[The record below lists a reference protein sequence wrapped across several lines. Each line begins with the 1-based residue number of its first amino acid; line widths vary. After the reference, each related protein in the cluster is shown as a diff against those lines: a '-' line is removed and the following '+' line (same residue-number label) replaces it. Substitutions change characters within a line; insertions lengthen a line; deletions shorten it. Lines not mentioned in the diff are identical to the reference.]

1 MTIRL
6 AGLIP
11 ALALLAASGAHAQ
24 GTPPSAPDAPAEV
37 SGAAATR
44 HPMHMRHHAMPAAAS
59 PAPAASAGDGATPAG
74 KAAAQ
79 ALATTPSDTPVPY
92 VDFSPMAASSS
103 KGMMHHAMMHHA
115 MMHGHMAAKKAP
127 TTQAQ

>member
-11 ALALLAASGAHAQ
+11 ALALLAASGAYAQ

-37 SGAAATR
+37 NSAAAPATG
-44 HPMHMRHHAMPAAAS
+44 HAMHRRHHATPAAAS
-59 PAPAASAGDGATPAG
+59 PAPAASAGDAATPAG

-92 VDFSPMAASSS
+92 VDFQPQAAAP
-103 KGMMHHAMMHHA
+103 KGAMHHAMKR
-115 MMHGHMAAKKAP
+115 GHMAAKKASGTP
-127 TTQAQ
+127 AQ